1 VDGLGVVKLAESVAM
16 KRMLKRK
23 LSRNREEGTTL
34 IEVMI
39 AGVIL
44 VVGFMGLFGLML
56 TAIASNNR
64 NKMDSTGAM
73 LGQAVVENINAV
85 LVRPGANLATCDATN
100 PTCVDYFPDCA
111 GNNQEIDS
119 SVGGATLSGT
129 QIDWTQT
136 MASTD
141 HHHMDYVVCNVGT
154 QTLYDVRWNIQTV
167 TTTTYMGSTY
177 LVTVGVKKKGQGN
190 GGNRT
195 FALPVTLRTYVSN

>member
-1 VDGLGVVKLAESVAM
+1 M
-16 KRMLKRK
+16 KRIIRRK
-23 LSRNREEGTTL
+23 LCRNPEEGTTL

-111 GNNQEIDS
+111 GTNQEIDS
-119 SVGGATLSGT
+119 SVGGANLSGT

-141 HHHMDYVVCNVGT
+141 HHHMDYVVCNVGK
-154 QTLYDVRWNIQTV
+154 QALYDVRWNIQSV
-167 TTTTYMGSTY
+167 TSSTYMGSTY
-177 LVTVGVKKKGQGN
+177 LVTVGVKKKMEGT
-190 GGNRT
+190 GGT
-195 FALPVTLRTYVSN
+195 KYLALPITLRTYVSN